1 MPTCD
6 FVTDVTGLTIIETL
20 SLHDGEPMHWWTWGG
35 GKGEA
40 GDADAGH
47 RLGSTATIN
56 RNITGAAAVTSGDAA
71 ARPAP
76 TKQHT
81 IPRNPKLVSHDRG

>member
-1 MPTCD
+1 MGGVSGDQDTLPEYAPEIPGGLGVVSRD
-6 FVTDVTGLTIIETL
+6 ITGHLTIIETL

-47 RLGSTATIN
+47 RLG
-56 RNITGAAAVTSGDAA
+56 
-71 ARPAP
+71 ARRP
-76 TKQHT
+76 
-81 IPRNPKLVSHDRG
+81 

>member
-20 SLHDGEPMHWWTWGG
+20 SLHDGEPMDWWTWGG
-35 GKGEA
+35 GRSRPEVDHPAVRRGPS
-40 GDADAGH
+40 H
-47 RLGSTATIN
+47 TIN
-56 RNITGAAAVTSGDAA
+56 RNITGGAAVTSGDAA
-71 ARPAP
+71 ALPAP
-76 TKQHT
+76 TKHHT